1 MGVFFQNNLG
11 NIQYNVSDVSND
23 KYTIF
28 HYEP

>member
-11 NIQYNVSDVSND
+11 NIRYNVSGVSND